1 MLRKY
6 LYIDEKFIND
16 AFATIMGYDY
26 DEKSIEYEDTQSI
39 SESEDK
45 TETKSITSKS
55 NTTISASL
63 PISSKLQKVIDFL
76 CKENGGELPFW
87 ESVSANESSK
97 LCREYFFEGQ
107 FNIEFTKIERWG
119 NLASGVQRLDSL
131 FETHKTD
138 NVKAITKLQQ
148 LAKQERERGLPS
160 IFSFVNNSTLKC
172 YAYLDES
179 YIRINKIDLQ
189 TEATVLCKVVRVIK
203 QGTSICLTDLSEYMN
218 TAFPDT
224 KEGKK
229 KKIAAIKSGQ
239 LKKIKDLEDRV
250 EGPAIEVLPIAIY
263 K

>member
-16 AFATIMGYDY
+16 AFATITGYDY
-26 DEKSIEYEDTQSI
+26 DEKNIEYENTQSI
-39 SESEDK
+39 SESEDE
-45 TETKSITSKS
+45 TESKSITSKS
-55 NTTISASL
+55 ATTISASL
-63 PISSKLQKVIDFL
+63 PISSKLQRVIDFL
-76 CKENGGELPFW
+76 CNENGGELPFL
-87 ESVSANESSK
+87 ESVSATESSK

-107 FNIEFTKIERWG
+107 FDIGFTKVETWG

-138 NVKAITKLQQ
+138 NVEAITKLQQ

-160 IFSFVNNSTLKC
+160 IFSFVNNSALKC

-179 YIRINKIDLQ
+179 YIRVNKIYLQ

-203 QGTSICLTDLSEYMN
+203 QGQSVCLTDLSEYMKM
-218 TAFPDT
+218 AFPNT

-239 LKKIKDLEDRV
+239 MNKIKAFEDRI